1 MRDKAIHFVS
11 ALGWAALVVYVAWT
25 AHTTAGGTVRQYEV
39 KLGMTPDQLAAYVA
53 GGVLFGFVGV
63 VIGWAFGRYH
73 GYTLG
78 RREHSRPFTRVEP

>member
-1 MRDKAIHFVS
+1 MSRREILMHLAWLSI
-11 ALGWAALVVYVAWT
+11 VVYFAVA
-25 AHTTAGGTVRQYEV
+25 AIGRSGGTVRQYEV

-78 RREHSRPFTRVEP
+78 VREHSRPFTRVEP